1 MKINIEE
8 AVLNKIN
15 DEKISSLYIFIEYI
29 PMR

>member
-15 DEKISSLYIFIEYI
+15 DENISSLYIFIEYI